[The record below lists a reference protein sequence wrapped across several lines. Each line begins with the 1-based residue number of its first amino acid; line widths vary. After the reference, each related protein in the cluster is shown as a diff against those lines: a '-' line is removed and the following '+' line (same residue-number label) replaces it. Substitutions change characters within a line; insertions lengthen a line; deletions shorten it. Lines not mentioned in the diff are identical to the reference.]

1 MYQFCTRH
9 KFNGLY
15 FLLNKFSNDLHCHKS
30 HQDIYRTILGF
41 IPTGQY
47 YRQQSVVDALR
58 AIAKNASK
66 NSNALFTDNK
76 GIYID
81 KANWTA

>member
-1 MYQFCTRH
+1 MD
-9 KFNGLY
+9 NIIG
-15 FLLNKFSNDLHCHKS
+15 NK
-30 HQDIYRTILGF
+30 
-41 IPTGQY
+41 
-47 YRQQSVVDALR
+47 
-58 AIAKNASK
+58 SK